1 MVPVAIF
8 AAGVF
13 LLYDL
18 GEAIY
23 KAFDLGGEGAREFQQ
38 KLAGLDS
45 SYRSLIDETSLEAD
59 KIEAANAKLEHKPN
73 PNAIKEAI
81 DDALVE
87 ADKMN
92 AKLQG
97 LIDKEEALLKMQS
110 LAGSTL
116 QRLTQTTG
124 TRQEQIDLEQH
135 ALWMEKAV
143 SLEQQ
148 LAEAKSFT
156 ATEQKKL
163 NDLHAQQT
171 MGIFP
176 GELANEVSATEI
188 LIADTQRE
196 TAAIQEQM
204 RLRDAQQVHEKL
216 TGEKGGGS
224 KGTSDNLPE
233 QIARSQIEAAHA
245 ADAQLA
251 PEQEIVA
258 AMDKQIELNNLK
270 ARTITEGT
278 AAEREQ
284 LRVLENQ
291 LALAKAKEQI
301 DALGKERLNATFEAQ
316 QKEDEAARR
325 RAEEQARAEL
335 ENANRTREEQISAA
349 RETAAAL
356 IEAADQ
362 EFERTQ
368 VEIRGQEELGIISHR
383 VAEQRLL
390 DALKL
395 REATTQGALKT
406 EQGLFNPGAGEKEA
420 IEYKKLEDQ
429 MTKEA
434 KRAALERERIVQQEA
449 TKMEQ
454 AYKKVAN
461 EFNTDFTRA
470 FNEWATGSRTA
481 GEAFGRMLGDMELQ
495 VVNFVAR
502 WLLEKAE
509 MWALD
514 KLMQVSGLA
523 AQEATQ
529 GAADVAT
536 IGKDAAV
543 AGAGTMAYYSA
554 INPPVAPAM
563 AAVAYAKTMAYAAG
577 THMDYGGMM
586 PHMGFAFN
594 TSGSAERVLSPS
606 QTQNFETM
614 VNQGGSRSAVL
625 HQTNHFGGSPNED
638 LLKQHRAQTMSD
650 MRRLLRPEAF
660 A

>member
-1 MVPVAIF
+1 
-8 AAGVF
+8 
-13 LLYDL
+13 
-18 GEAIY
+18 
-23 KAFDLGGEGAREFQQ
+23 
-38 KLAGLDS
+38 
-45 SYRSLIDETSLEAD
+45 
-59 KIEAANAKLEHKPN
+59 
-73 PNAIKEAI
+73 
-81 DDALVE
+81 
-87 ADKMN
+87 
-92 AKLQG
+92 
-97 LIDKEEALLKMQS
+97 
-110 LAGSTL
+110 
-116 QRLTQTTG
+116 
-124 TRQEQIDLEQH
+124 
-135 ALWMEKAV
+135 
-143 SLEQQ
+143 
-148 LAEAKSFT
+148 
-156 ATEQKKL
+156 
-163 NDLHAQQT
+163 
-171 MGIFP
+171 
-176 GELANEVSATEI
+176 
-188 LIADTQRE
+188 
-196 TAAIQEQM
+196 
-204 RLRDAQQVHEKL
+204 
-216 TGEKGGGS
+216 
-224 KGTSDNLPE
+224 
-233 QIARSQIEAAHA
+233 
-245 ADAQLA
+245 
-251 PEQEIVA
+251 
-258 AMDKQIELNNLK
+258 
-270 ARTITEGT
+270 
-278 AAEREQ
+278 
-284 LRVLENQ
+284 
-291 LALAKAKEQI
+291 
-301 DALGKERLNATFEAQ
+301 
-316 QKEDEAARR
+316 
-325 RAEEQARAEL
+325 
-335 ENANRTREEQISAA
+335 
-349 RETAAAL
+349 
-356 IEAADQ
+356 
-362 EFERTQ
+362 
-368 VEIRGQEELGIISHR
+368 

-563 AAVAYAKTMAYAAG
+563 AAVAYAETMSYAAG
-577 THMDYGGMM
+577 TVMDYGGMM